1 MSNAKKVLVAGAGGF
16 IGHHLVKYLKSKG
29 YWIRGVDI
37 KRPEYEQTLADEF
50 LLLDLREKVNTLKA
64 TKEMEYVYNLA
75 ANMGGVGFIE
85 SVHAQLMHDNV
96 LIDTNMLEA
105 SFRNGVK
112 KFFYSSSALVYPN
125 FIERSKKNTEFKEED
140 AYPAKPDSE
149 YGWEKLFI
157 ERLCA
162 DYYTDYGFETRVARF
177 HNVYGPLG
185 TWQGGRERSWAAIC
199 RKVAIAEGG
208 GEIEVWGDGKQT
220 RSYCFIR
227 DCIQGIYKLMMSD
240 CRSPV
245 NVGSNRL
252 VTIDQMVSIVS
263 NIANKK
269 IKIKHNLTKPQGVRG
284 RNSDNTLIRRLF
296 KWEPSTPLEGGL
308 RETYEWIKKQIDEG
322 KLLSNE

>member
-1 MSNAKKVLVAGAGGF
+1 MSDSKKVLVAGAGGF

-64 TKEMEYVYNLA
+64 TKGMKYVYNLA
-75 ANMGGVGFIE
+75 ANMGGVGFLE

-199 RKVAIAEGG
+199 RKVAIAEEG

-269 IKIKHNLTKPQGVRG
+269 VKIKHNLTKPQGVRG